1 MNDPTTVISLRPVTQ
16 ENFHQVI
23 HLKVREDQ
31 KCFVATNAES
41 LAEAYVFPYRYPLA
55 IYADETPIGFLMY
68 VYLEERQQHWIFR
81 LMITAENQR
90 RGYGRT
96 VMRLLI
102 ERMRAIHGCNQIYIS
117 YELENDVARKLY
129 ASLGFRI
136 TGEIFEGEE
145 VACLDLT

>member
-1 MNDPTTVISLRPVTQ
+1 MNDPTTVISLRPITQ

-31 KCFVATNAES
+31 RGFVATNAES

-68 VYLEERQQHWIFR
+68 VHLEERQQHWIFR
-81 LMITAENQR
+81 LMIAAENQG

-96 VMRLLI
+96 AMRLLI
-102 ERMRAIHGCNQIYIS
+102 ERMRVIQGCNQIYIS

-129 ASLGFRI
+129 GSLGFRI